1 MTTFIAFILIF
12 GLLVFVHELGHFLAA
27 KKAGVK
33 VLEFGIGLPPRI
45 WSKKKG
51 ETTYAINLIPLG
63 GYVKLFGEEGA
74 KDDSPKNLQNKRPIQ
89 RIAIFAAGVFM
100 NFLLAYLLLTGFYLF
115 GGRAII
121 AGMEK
126 YQGIV
131 NTQRVVVAEVEA
143 ESPAAKEGIKAGD
156 TILKVNGTEIFYSS
170 DVSKQVADSK
180 RLEQDAA
187 VVLKRGDEILEKK
200 LQTYTDKVTLDGREY
215 EVQRIGILME
225 NTGKVRAVWY
235 MAPVIAAQ
243 ETARLLYLSAEGL
256 IDFFRTLIST
266 FKLSENVGG
275 VVAIYSLTGAAAGMG
290 FDALLQLTIMLSLAL
305 AAFNILPFPALDG
318 GHIMFVIIERITGK
332 KISDNVKGLLNLIG
346 FGLLLVLV
354 IAITFSD
361 LGRFGV
367 LERIKGF
374 FK

>member
-1 MTTFIAFILIF
+1 MMTFVAFIIIF
-12 GLLVFVHELGHFLAA
+12 SLLVFIHELGHFLSA
-27 KKAGVK
+27 KKAGVT
-33 VLEFGIGLPPRI
+33 VLEFGIGMPPKI

-63 GYVKLFGEEGA
+63 GYVKLLGEEGA
-74 KDDSPKNLQNKRPIQ
+74 KDDSPKNLQNKKPIQ

-115 GGRAII
+115 GGRSVI

-126 YQGIV
+126 YRGII

-156 TILKVNGTEIFYSS
+156 IILKVNGTEIFYSS
-170 DVSKQVADSK
+170 DVSHQVAESK
-180 RLEQDAA
+180 RSEKDA
-187 VVLKRGDEILEKK
+187 VIVLKRGDEILEKK

-215 EVQRIGILME
+215 EIQRIGILME
-225 NTGKVRAVWY
+225 NTGKIRAKWY

-243 ETARLLYLSAEGL
+243 ETARLLYLSVEGI
-256 IDFFRTLIST
+256 IDFLITLFST

-275 VVAIYSLTGAAAGMG
+275 VVAIYSLTGAAADMG
-290 FDALLQLTIMLSLAL
+290 FDALLQLTILLSLAL

-318 GHIMFVIIERITGK
+318 GHIMFVVIEHVSGK
-332 KISDNVKGLLNLIG
+332 KINDNLKGLLNLIG
-346 FGLLLVLV
+346 FGLLLILV

-361 LGRFGV
+361 LGRFGI
-367 LERIKGF
+367 LERVKGF